1 MPERGDFSLR
11 GLIFWQSYRGHPSLS
26 HRAKRTA
33 RALVYHSRFA
43 ADRYKRR
50 RLFCPSGFPLAIEN
64 SFLLIKKAPPRTR
77 RLKPGR
83 GYKKIYDSMRITPTV
98 PHTMTCTLS
107 ARQIVIT
114 TQHRGVIPTEIKS
127 DPSRIR
133 TCRRHPHNEGE
144 TPACFRKHLRPER
157 AASCT

>member
-1 MPERGDFSLR
+1 MSP
-11 GLIFWQSYRGHPSLS
+11 
-26 HRAKRTA
+26 
-33 RALVYHSRFA
+33 
-43 ADRYKRR
+43 YKKS
-50 RLFCPSGFPLAIEN
+50 PAQDKETEN
-64 SFLLIKKAPPRTR
+64 LDGAIKK
-77 RLKPGR
+77 
-83 GYKKIYDSMRITPTV
+83 YDSMRITPTV

-114 TQHRGVIPTEIKS
+114 TQHRGVIPTERKS

-133 TCRRHPHNEGE
+133 TYRRHPHNEGE